1 MKKLFTA
8 NIGLKIAAILLSVIL
23 WFYVTTSGQSEISLD
38 VPLEFKNIP
47 QGLEIVQSS
56 AKVVSLNLQGQER
69 LIKNIKLSEVRVS
82 VDLSKAKKGEGTYPI
97 NRETIKLPQAASVK
111 NVTPSSIKVI
121 TDATVTKTVK
131 VMPVIVGTPRKGFSI
146 KSLEIEPEIVVIE
159 GIMTE
164 VRKVNILTTEPIDV
178 TDIQETFTQDFRLD
192 ISDINI
198 RTKTKNIKVTVVI
211 TGRRK

>member
-8 NIGLKIAAILLSVIL
+8 NIGLKIAAILLSIVL
-23 WFYVTTSGQSEISLD
+23 WFYVTTSGQLEISLD

-69 LIKNIKLSEVRVS
+69 LIKNIKPSEVRVS
-82 VDLSKAKKGEGTYPI
+82 VDLSKAKKGEGTYSI

-121 TDATVTKTVK
+121 TDATVAKTVK

-146 KSLEIEPEIVVIE
+146 KSIEVNPAVVVIE

-178 TDIQETFTQDFRLD
+178 TDFQETFTQDFRLD

>member
-1 MKKLFTA
+1 MKKLFTK
-8 NIGLKIAAILLSVIL
+8 NLGLKIAAILLSIVL
-23 WFYVTTSGQSEISLD
+23 WFYVTSRGQSEISLD

-69 LIKNIKLSEVRVS
+69 LIKNIKPSGVRVYI
-82 VDLSKAKKGEGTYPI
+82 DLSKAKRGEGTYSI

-121 TDATVTKTVK
+121 TDATATKTVK
-131 VMPVIVGTPRKGFSI
+131 VMPFIVGTPRKGFSI
-146 KSLEIEPEIVVIE
+146 KSIETNPAVVVIE

-178 TDIQETFTQDFRLD
+178 TDIQETFAQDFRLD
-192 ISDINI
+192 TSGMNI
-198 RTKTKNIKVTVVI
+198 RTKTNNIKVTVVI

>member
-8 NIGLKIAAILLSVIL
+8 NIGLKIAAILLSIIL
-23 WFYVTTSGQSEISLD
+23 WFYVTSSGQSEISLD

-69 LIKNIKLSEVRVS
+69 LIKNIKPSEVRVS
-82 VDLSKAKKGEGTYPI
+82 VDLSKAKKGEGTYSI

-121 TDATVTKTVK
+121 TDATVAKTVK

-146 KSLEIEPEIVVIE
+146 KSIEVNPAVVVIE

-178 TDIQETFTQDFRLD
+178 TDFQETFTQDFRLD